1 MSSIEHDLQKL
12 DTLRGARFH
21 PVPDEDDHPARI
33 QWTVDGAA
41 SGDSSLVY
49 LYERSLDHTGHGMGW
64 QTEHWRAALRR
75 IDALARDL
83 REALPDDV
91 RLLVTGDH
99 GMIDSPP
106 ERWVVVEDVPHLA
119 DDLTLLAGEGRFR
132 QLYCEPRDL
141 DAVAARWRA
150 VMGDRAA
157 TGVIAWEEVSE
168 VPLMLVLAVLVVWHV
183 HRREAALTTVT
194 LLADREAAAAAQRV
208 RLARLTSHEMRT
220 PLTIASGYMELI
232 LARTAEP
239 EIREELEVAHDELG
253 RLARASD
260 RLLRTIQLADP
271 LEASEVD
278 IDDLLHETATRWSTV
293 AAREWEVA
301 ASGGILETSPER
313 IRACLDTLIE
323 NALRHT
329 GAGDTVL
336 LWAARTG
343 ADLWLAVADSGP
355 GFDADL
361 IAIGARKPGAA
372 EALIFGSAWREIVE
386 NVEIPVLLHR

>member
-1 MSSIEHDLQKL
+1 MEAPLVPAYGESTLADVVPALAASLGIDGWSDALGLPASDRWVLLLVDGLGAHNLAAALEEAPFLASLLAQDASTTVTSGAPSTTATSITSLGTALPPGQHGIAGYAFRNPVDGGYLNALTWADGLSAL
-12 DTLRGARFH
+12 DVQPRLTSFERLSRQGVTLTSVSPARFAGTGLTECALRGARFH

-132 QLYCEPRDL
+132 QLYCEPRDV

-150 VMGDRAA
+150 VMGDRAWVV
-157 TGVIAWEEVSE
+157 TREE
-168 VPLMLVLAVLVVWHV
+168 AVESGWFGPVD
-183 HRREAALTTVT
+183 RR
-194 LLADREAAAAAQRV
+194 LADRWGDVMVVCRDDWAVMTRRQPKEFGLV
-208 RLARLTSHEMRT
+208 GMHGSLTEFEMR
-220 PLTIASGYMELI
+220 
-232 LARTAEP
+232 
-239 EIREELEVAHDELG
+239 V
-253 RLARASD
+253 
-260 RLLRTIQLADP
+260 
-271 LEASEVD
+271 
-278 IDDLLHETATRWSTV
+278 
-293 AAREWEVA
+293 
-301 ASGGILETSPER
+301 
-313 IRACLDTLIE
+313 
-323 NALRHT
+323 
-329 GAGDTVL
+329 
-336 LWAARTG
+336 
-343 ADLWLAVADSGP
+343 
-355 GFDADL
+355 
-361 IAIGARKPGAA
+361 
-372 EALIFGSAWREIVE
+372 
-386 NVEIPVLLHR
+386 PVLVG

>member
-1 MSSIEHDLQKL
+1 MEAPLVPAYGESTLADVVPALAASLGIDGWSDALGLPASDRWVLLLVDGLGAHNLAAALEEAPFLASLLAQDASTTVTSGAPSTTATSITSLGTALPPGQHGIAGYAFRNPVDGGYLNALTWADGLSAL
-12 DTLRGARFH
+12 DVQPRLTSFERLSRQGVTLTSVSPARFAGTGLTECALRGARFH

-141 DAVAARWRA
+141 DAVA
-150 VMGDRAA
+150 
-157 TGVIAWEEVSE
+157 T
-168 VPLMLVLAVLVVWHV
+168 
-183 HRREAALTTVT
+183 
-194 LLADREAAAAAQRV
+194 
-208 RLARLTSHEMRT
+208 
-220 PLTIASGYMELI
+220 
-232 LARTAEP
+232 
-239 EIREELEVAHDELG
+239 
-253 RLARASD
+253 
-260 RLLRTIQLADP
+260 
-271 LEASEVD
+271 
-278 IDDLLHETATRWSTV
+278 
-293 AAREWEVA
+293 
-301 ASGGILETSPER
+301 
-313 IRACLDTLIE
+313 
-323 NALRHT
+323 
-329 GAGDTVL
+329 
-336 LWAARTG
+336 
-343 ADLWLAVADSGP
+343 
-355 GFDADL
+355 
-361 IAIGARKPGAA
+361 
-372 EALIFGSAWREIVE
+372 
-386 NVEIPVLLHR
+386 

>member
-1 MSSIEHDLQKL
+1 MEAPLVPAYGESTLADVVPALAASLGVDGWSDALGLPASDRWVLLLVDGLGAHNLAAALEEAPFLASLLAEDASTTVTSGAPSTTATSITSLGTALPPGQHGIAGYAFRNPVDGGYLNALTWADGLSAL
-12 DTLRGARFH
+12 DVQPRLTSFERLSRQGVTLTSVSPARFAGTGLTECALRGARFH

-132 QLYCEPRDL
+132 QLYCEPRDV

-150 VMGDRAA
+150 VMGDRAWVV
-157 TGVIAWEEVSE
+157 TREE
-168 VPLMLVLAVLVVWHV
+168 AVESGWFGPVD
-183 HRREAALTTVT
+183 RR
-194 LLADREAAAAAQRV
+194 LADRWGDVMVVCRDDWAVMTRRQPKEFGLV
-208 RLARLTSHEMRT
+208 GMHGSLTEFEMR
-220 PLTIASGYMELI
+220 
-232 LARTAEP
+232 
-239 EIREELEVAHDELG
+239 V
-253 RLARASD
+253 
-260 RLLRTIQLADP
+260 
-271 LEASEVD
+271 
-278 IDDLLHETATRWSTV
+278 
-293 AAREWEVA
+293 
-301 ASGGILETSPER
+301 
-313 IRACLDTLIE
+313 
-323 NALRHT
+323 
-329 GAGDTVL
+329 
-336 LWAARTG
+336 
-343 ADLWLAVADSGP
+343 
-355 GFDADL
+355 
-361 IAIGARKPGAA
+361 
-372 EALIFGSAWREIVE
+372 
-386 NVEIPVLLHR
+386 PVLVG

>member
-1 MSSIEHDLQKL
+1 MEAPLVPAYGESTLADVVPALAASLGVDGWSDALGLPASDRWVLLLVDGLGAHNLAAALEEAPFLASLLAQDASTTVTSGAPSTTATSITSLGTALPPGQHGIAGYAFRNPVDGGYLNALTWADGLSAL
-12 DTLRGARFH
+12 DVQPRLTSFERLSRQGVTLTSVSPARFAGTGLTECALRGARFH

-150 VMGDRAA
+150 VMGDRAWVV
-157 TGVIAWEEVSE
+157 TREE
-168 VPLMLVLAVLVVWHV
+168 AVESGWFGPVD
-183 HRREAALTTVT
+183 RR
-194 LLADREAAAAAQRV
+194 LADRWGDVMVVCRDDWAVMTRRQPKEFGLV
-208 RLARLTSHEMRT
+208 GMHGSLTEFEMR
-220 PLTIASGYMELI
+220 
-232 LARTAEP
+232 
-239 EIREELEVAHDELG
+239 V
-253 RLARASD
+253 
-260 RLLRTIQLADP
+260 
-271 LEASEVD
+271 
-278 IDDLLHETATRWSTV
+278 
-293 AAREWEVA
+293 
-301 ASGGILETSPER
+301 
-313 IRACLDTLIE
+313 
-323 NALRHT
+323 
-329 GAGDTVL
+329 
-336 LWAARTG
+336 
-343 ADLWLAVADSGP
+343 
-355 GFDADL
+355 
-361 IAIGARKPGAA
+361 
-372 EALIFGSAWREIVE
+372 
-386 NVEIPVLLHR
+386 PVLVG

>member
-1 MSSIEHDLQKL
+1 MEAPLVPAYGESTLADVVPALAASLGVDGWSDALGLPASDRWVLLLVDGLGAHNLAAALEEAPFLASLLAEDASTTVTSGAPSTTATSITSLGTALPPGQHGIAGYAFRNPVDGGYLNALTWADGLSAL
-12 DTLRGARFH
+12 DVQPRLTSFERLSRQGVTLTSVSPARFAGTGLTECALRGARFH

-119 DDLTLLAGEGRFR
+119 DDLSLLAGEGRFR

-150 VMGDRAA
+150 VMGDRAWVV
-157 TGVIAWEEVSE
+157 TREE
-168 VPLMLVLAVLVVWHV
+168 AVESGWFGPVD
-183 HRREAALTTVT
+183 RR
-194 LLADREAAAAAQRV
+194 LADRWGDVMVVCRDDWAVMTRRQPKEFGLV
-208 RLARLTSHEMRT
+208 GMHGSLTEFEMR
-220 PLTIASGYMELI
+220 
-232 LARTAEP
+232 
-239 EIREELEVAHDELG
+239 V
-253 RLARASD
+253 
-260 RLLRTIQLADP
+260 
-271 LEASEVD
+271 
-278 IDDLLHETATRWSTV
+278 
-293 AAREWEVA
+293 
-301 ASGGILETSPER
+301 
-313 IRACLDTLIE
+313 
-323 NALRHT
+323 
-329 GAGDTVL
+329 
-336 LWAARTG
+336 
-343 ADLWLAVADSGP
+343 
-355 GFDADL
+355 
-361 IAIGARKPGAA
+361 
-372 EALIFGSAWREIVE
+372 
-386 NVEIPVLLHR
+386 PVLVG

>member
-1 MSSIEHDLQKL
+1 MEAPLVPAYGESTLADVVPALAASLGVDGWSDALGLPASDRWVLLLVDGLGAHNLAAALEEAPFLASLLAEDASTTVTSGAPSTTATSITSLGTALPPGQHGIAGYAFRNPVDGGYLNALTWADGLSAL
-12 DTLRGARFH
+12 DVQPRLTSFERLSRQGVTLTSVSPARFAGTGLTECALRGARFH

-106 ERWVVVEDVPHLA
+106 ERWVIVEDVPHLA

-150 VMGDRAA
+150 VMGDRAWVV
-157 TGVIAWEEVSE
+157 TREE
-168 VPLMLVLAVLVVWHV
+168 AVESGWFGPVD
-183 HRREAALTTVT
+183 RR
-194 LLADREAAAAAQRV
+194 LADRWGDVMVVCRDDWAVMTRRQPKEFGLV
-208 RLARLTSHEMRT
+208 GMHGSLTEFEMR
-220 PLTIASGYMELI
+220 
-232 LARTAEP
+232 
-239 EIREELEVAHDELG
+239 V
-253 RLARASD
+253 
-260 RLLRTIQLADP
+260 
-271 LEASEVD
+271 
-278 IDDLLHETATRWSTV
+278 
-293 AAREWEVA
+293 
-301 ASGGILETSPER
+301 
-313 IRACLDTLIE
+313 
-323 NALRHT
+323 
-329 GAGDTVL
+329 
-336 LWAARTG
+336 
-343 ADLWLAVADSGP
+343 
-355 GFDADL
+355 
-361 IAIGARKPGAA
+361 
-372 EALIFGSAWREIVE
+372 
-386 NVEIPVLLHR
+386 PVLVG

>member
-1 MSSIEHDLQKL
+1 VEAPLVPAYGESTLADVVPALAASLGVDGWSDALGLPASDRWVLLLVDGLGAHNLAAALEEAPFLASLLAEDASTTVTSGAPSTTATSITSLGTALPPGQHGIAGYAFRNPVDGGYLNALTWADGLSAL
-12 DTLRGARFH
+12 DVQPRLTSFERLSRQGVTLTSVSPARFAGTGLTECALRGARFH

-150 VMGDRAA
+150 VMGDRAWVV
-157 TGVIAWEEVSE
+157 TREE
-168 VPLMLVLAVLVVWHV
+168 AVESGWFGPVD
-183 HRREAALTTVT
+183 RR
-194 LLADREAAAAAQRV
+194 LADRWGDVMVVCRDDWAVMTRRQPKEFGLV
-208 RLARLTSHEMRT
+208 GMHGSLTEFEMR
-220 PLTIASGYMELI
+220 
-232 LARTAEP
+232 
-239 EIREELEVAHDELG
+239 V
-253 RLARASD
+253 
-260 RLLRTIQLADP
+260 
-271 LEASEVD
+271 
-278 IDDLLHETATRWSTV
+278 
-293 AAREWEVA
+293 
-301 ASGGILETSPER
+301 
-313 IRACLDTLIE
+313 
-323 NALRHT
+323 
-329 GAGDTVL
+329 
-336 LWAARTG
+336 
-343 ADLWLAVADSGP
+343 
-355 GFDADL
+355 
-361 IAIGARKPGAA
+361 
-372 EALIFGSAWREIVE
+372 
-386 NVEIPVLLHR
+386 PVLVG

>member
-1 MSSIEHDLQKL
+1 MEAPLVPAYGESTLADVVPALAASLGIDGWSDALGLPASDRWVLLLVDGLGAHNLAAALEEAPFLASLLAQDASTTVTSGAPSTTATSITSLGTALPPGQHGIAGYAFRNPVDGGYLNALTWADGLSAL
-12 DTLRGARFH
+12 DVQPRLTSFERLSRQGVTLTSVSPARFAGTGLTECALRGARFH

-150 VMGDRAA
+150 VMGDRAWVV
-157 TGVIAWEEVSE
+157 TREE
-168 VPLMLVLAVLVVWHV
+168 AVESGWFGPVD
-183 HRREAALTTVT
+183 RR
-194 LLADREAAAAAQRV
+194 LADRWGDVMVVCRDDWAVMTRRQPKEFGLV
-208 RLARLTSHEMRT
+208 GMHGSLTEFEMR
-220 PLTIASGYMELI
+220 
-232 LARTAEP
+232 
-239 EIREELEVAHDELG
+239 V
-253 RLARASD
+253 
-260 RLLRTIQLADP
+260 
-271 LEASEVD
+271 
-278 IDDLLHETATRWSTV
+278 
-293 AAREWEVA
+293 
-301 ASGGILETSPER
+301 
-313 IRACLDTLIE
+313 
-323 NALRHT
+323 
-329 GAGDTVL
+329 
-336 LWAARTG
+336 
-343 ADLWLAVADSGP
+343 
-355 GFDADL
+355 
-361 IAIGARKPGAA
+361 
-372 EALIFGSAWREIVE
+372 
-386 NVEIPVLLHR
+386 PVLVG

>member
-1 MSSIEHDLQKL
+1 MEAPLVPAYGESTLADVVPALAASLGIDGWSDALGLPASDRWVLLLVDGLGAHNLAAALEEAPFLASLLAEDASTTVTSGAPSTTATSITSLGTALPPGQHGIAGYAFRNPVDGGYLNALTWADGLSAL
-12 DTLRGARFH
+12 DVQPRLTSFERLSRQGVTLTSVSPARFAGTGLTECALRGARFH

-132 QLYCEPRDL
+132 QLYCEPRDV

-150 VMGDRAA
+150 VMGDRAWVV
-157 TGVIAWEEVSE
+157 TREE
-168 VPLMLVLAVLVVWHV
+168 AVESGWFGPVD
-183 HRREAALTTVT
+183 RR
-194 LLADREAAAAAQRV
+194 LADRWGDVMVVCRDDWAVMTRRQPKEFGLV
-208 RLARLTSHEMRT
+208 GMHGSLTEFEMR
-220 PLTIASGYMELI
+220 
-232 LARTAEP
+232 
-239 EIREELEVAHDELG
+239 V
-253 RLARASD
+253 
-260 RLLRTIQLADP
+260 
-271 LEASEVD
+271 
-278 IDDLLHETATRWSTV
+278 
-293 AAREWEVA
+293 
-301 ASGGILETSPER
+301 
-313 IRACLDTLIE
+313 
-323 NALRHT
+323 
-329 GAGDTVL
+329 
-336 LWAARTG
+336 
-343 ADLWLAVADSGP
+343 
-355 GFDADL
+355 
-361 IAIGARKPGAA
+361 
-372 EALIFGSAWREIVE
+372 
-386 NVEIPVLLHR
+386 PVLVG